1 MSSAQTSPVNC
12 VEVLSALILLIDGEI
27 EETSQVQAIETHI
40 QECLPCRSEISHER
54 RMHQMLHEML
64 TRSCCEKAPQEFHDE
79 LAQKLF
85 AAQSSTAEVRTE
97 ITMTEIS
104 IQIDEFGQIEH
115 REITIESTQ
124 EYRLPREE

>member
-12 VEVLSALILLIDGEI
+12 VEVLGALILLIDGEI

-40 QECLPCRSEISHER
+40 QVCLPCRSEISHER

-85 AAQSSTAEVRTE
+85 TAQSSMAEVRTE